1 VWSVLTL
8 SLRQH
13 RVSDQV
19 RGRVSAAYTVLSVGG
34 AAVGSVLGS
43 VLGGVLV
50 HVGGLTTP
58 MWFGAGVVSVVF
70 AVSVPALR
78 QSAMQLETSPKQ

>member
-1 VWSVLTL
+1 
-8 SLRQH
+8 
-13 RVSDQV
+13 
-19 RGRVSAAYTVLSVGG
+19 VGG
-34 AAVGSVLGS
+34 AALGS

>member
-34 AAVGSVLGS
+34 AALGS

-50 HVGGLTTP
+50 HVGGPTTP

-78 QSAMQLETSPKQ
+78 QSAMQRETSPKQ